1 MMYNKLLEGALLPMG
16 DWLFG
21 GNFIH
26 ALRQVRKEAALS
38 AIDLHGLQESRLNSI
53 LDFASTQTIYYKDI
67 IPGRKSDSPY
77 VRLHNIPILTK
88 SIIKQHT
95 NDMLTMPVDQLIKLS
110 SSGSTGVQTD
120 VYLSKQ
126 ELSLDRA
133 IQIHWWEW
141 AGYKIGMPMLQTGLA
156 TTRSLEKKLKDYFF
170 RTKYLFAFGLI
181 QADLTPLKPW
191 IIRHKP
197 FLGGYA
203 SSLFVI
209 SQLLENQHLH
219 FRSSVSWGDKL
230 FDHYKKNITE
240 QLGCPVFETYGTGEG
255 IKIAAQKD
263 NAFMYIMSPY
273 VVLEIVDDHGNP
285 VPDGSLGHVVVTSLV
300 NRAMPLIRYRLG
312 DLAIKLPREKYPEE
326 RSLAL
331 PLLQKVI
338 GRETDI
344 VQTPGGK
351 KLIVHSFT
359 GIFEYYPQIRQFCI
373 IQNKLSGIHVLYVK
387 ENGFQPKVLEE
398 ISNRLAELINEPFE
412 ITFESV
418 DQIPPTK
425 SGKPQIIISNLQKP
439 SPT

>member
-1 MMYNKLLEGALLPMG
+1 MIYNKLLEGVLLPIG
-16 DWLFG
+16 DWIFDN
-21 GNFIH
+21 NFNH
-26 ALRQVRKEAALS
+26 ALKQVRKEVALS
-38 AIDLHGLQESRLNSI
+38 EIALHSLQERRLNSI
-53 LDFASTQTIYYKDI
+53 LDFAATKTIYFKNI
-67 IPGRKSDSPY
+67 IPDSKIHNPY
-77 VRLHNIPILTK
+77 ERLRNIPILTK
-88 SIIKQHT
+88 SIIKQHSDT
-95 NDMLTMPVDQLIKLS
+95 MLTMPVDQLVKLS

-133 IQIHWWEW
+133 IQINWWEW

-156 TTRSLEKKLKDYFF
+156 TSRSLEKKLKDYFF
-170 RTKYLFAFGLI
+170 RTKYLFAFGLM
-181 QADLTPLKPW
+181 QADLTSLKPW

-203 SSLFVI
+203 SSLYVI
-209 SQLLENQHLH
+209 SQLLEDQHLH

-230 FDHYKKNITE
+230 FDHYKKNITG
-240 QLGCPVFETYGTGEG
+240 QLGCQVFETYGTGEG

-263 NAFMYIMSPY
+263 NEFMYIMSPY

-285 VPDGSLGHVVVTSLV
+285 VPDGTLGHVVVTSLV

-326 RSLAL
+326 RSLEL

-344 VQTPGGK
+344 VQTPEGK

-373 IQNKLSGIHVLYVK
+373 IQNEFSGVHVLYIK
-387 ENGFQPKVLEE
+387 ENGFQLKVLKE

-418 DQIPPTK
+418 DHIPPTK

-439 SPT
+439 